1 MAFRDNH
8 NVESF
13 VCFDQSC
20 SCSNRRKSA
29 IVALNFSLFTLAR
42 SIFRIIN
49 LQLLLCLFSRT
60 GLNTG
65 LYFEGTCY
73 LYVPVK
79 KPRIRAQWV
88 QNVLVVVVT
97 AAAPFTKI
105 LNQENSKVITHNM
118 VTVYDAIRIR
128 SSVDQGTGYFQIDV
142 INLFKRHFILKQQHF
157 NSNLFTLKLS
167 ACPLKGYHFMSQAF
181 QLPAHG
187 LLRVSSRGQTDPW
200 FQEKLSRELLFEFP

>member
-1 MAFRDNH
+1 MPFRDN
-8 NVESF
+8 VEG
-13 VCFDQSC
+13 FDQSC

-42 SIFRIIN
+42 SICRIKN
-49 LQLLLCLFSRT
+49 LQLLLCLISRT

-88 QNVLVVVVT
+88 QNVVVVVVVVVVT
-97 AAAPFTKI
+97 AATPFQKI
-105 LNQENSKVITHNM
+105 LNQENSKVLTHNM

-128 SSVDQGTGYFQIDV
+128 SFVDQGTGYFQIDV
-142 INLFKRHFILKQQHF
+142 INLFKRQNITSLYFEATTFQQ
-157 NSNLFTLKLS
+157 
-167 ACPLKGYHFMSQAF
+167 
-181 QLPAHG
+181 
-187 LLRVSSRGQTDPW
+187 
-200 FQEKLSRELLFEFP
+200 